1 MLDYLSFAGL
11 ALMLGFKHSYDA
23 DHIIAVSTVLRKAQ
37 GIASAAWTS
46 ISWAAGHMLTATIVT
61 VLLYAFRESFLSSTL
76 PHFEK
81 IVGVMLIALGL
92 WSLRDAFSLHSHE
105 HSHDKMQHYHPHT
118 HPSPEKKSHFHKHMF
133 GIGIIHGL
141 ASNDELLL
149 LFTASLGVTT
159 LGGILLGVGIF
170 SIGVVLGMMLFSL
183 LFSYPLLK
191 SRSDAIYK
199 TFSVIVGMASVLY
212 GANIITGFL

>member
-1 MLDYLSFAGL
+1 MLDYLGFAGL

-37 GIASAAWTS
+37 GITSAAWTS
-46 ISWAAGHMLTATIVT
+46 ISWAAGHMLTATTVT
-61 VLLYAFRESFLSSTL
+61 VLLYAFRESLLSGVLSN
-76 PHFEK
+76 FEEV
-81 IVGVMLIALGL
+81 VGVMLIALGL
-92 WSLRDAFSLHSHE
+92 WSFRDAFRLHSHE
-105 HSHDKMQHYHPHT
+105 HSHDGMRHYHPHT
-118 HPSPEKKSHFHKHMF
+118 HSSLEKKSHFHKHMF

-191 SRSDAIYK
+191 ANGNAVYQVVSIS
-199 TFSVIVGMASVLY
+199 TGTLSVIYGLLMLVGA
-212 GANIITGFL
+212 